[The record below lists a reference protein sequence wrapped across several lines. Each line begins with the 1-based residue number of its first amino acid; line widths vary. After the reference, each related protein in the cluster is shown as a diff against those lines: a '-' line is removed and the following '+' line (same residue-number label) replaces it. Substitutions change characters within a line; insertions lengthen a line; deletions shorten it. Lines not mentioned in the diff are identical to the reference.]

1 MTEIKAQ
8 LNNLRIA
15 PRKVRLVAGL
25 VRGATVAEAKRRLM
39 ALNKHASQPI
49 AKLLLSAVSNAK
61 NNLKLDGDDNMLVI
75 KEIRVDQ
82 GPVLKRFRPRA
93 FGRAAMIKKK
103 MSHVTV
109 ILTSKSEV
117 KKAKPAK
124 KVKAKSEK

>member
-25 VRGATVAEAKRRLM
+25 VRGITVAEAKRRLT
-39 ALNKHASQPI
+39 ALNKHASGPI

-109 ILTSKSEV
+109 ILKAKNET
-117 KKAKPAK
+117 KKAVTK
-124 KVKAKSEK
+124 KTTKK

>member
-1 MTEIKAQ
+1 MTKIKAQ

-25 VRGATVAEAKRRLM
+25 VRGATVAEAKRRLTV
-39 ALNKHASQPI
+39 LNKHASRPV
-49 AKLLLSAVSNAK
+49 AKLLLSAVANAK
-61 NNLKLDGDDNMLVI
+61 NNLKVDHDDNMLVV

-103 MSHVTV
+103 MSHVSV
-109 ILTSKSEV
+109 ILASKTEAKKSKSV
-117 KKAKPAK
+117 KKAKN
-124 KVKAKSEK
+124 KSEK

>member
-25 VRGATVAEAKRRLM
+25 VRGITVAEAKRRLT
-39 ALNKHASQPI
+39 ALNKHASGPI

-109 ILTSKSEV
+109 ILASKGEA
-117 KKAKPAK
+117 KKVKPAK

>member
-25 VRGATVAEAKRRLM
+25 VRGLTVAEAKRRLGV
-39 ALNKHASQPI
+39 LNKHSSGSV
-49 AKLLLSAVSNAK
+49 AKLLLSAAANAK
-61 NNLKLDGDDNMLVI
+61 NNLKIAGDDNELVI

-103 MSHVTV
+103 MSHVSV
-109 ILTSKSEV
+109 ILVSKAET
-117 KKAKPAK
+117 KKSKPAK
-124 KVKAKSEK
+124 KAKNKSEK